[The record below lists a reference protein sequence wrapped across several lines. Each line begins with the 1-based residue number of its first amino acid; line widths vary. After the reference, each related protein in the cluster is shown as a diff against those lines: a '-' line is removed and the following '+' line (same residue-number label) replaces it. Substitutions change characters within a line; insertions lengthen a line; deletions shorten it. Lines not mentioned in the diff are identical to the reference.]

1 MEIAEGQL
9 MEGRDSNVLQ
19 DNVVVK
25 MEPAGPRLIIVAL
38 LILDARLVMEHAP
51 ALVIPAILSLHL
63 EHIQQL
69 TRPLLVS

>member
-9 MEGRDSNVLQ
+9 MVGRDSNVLQ
-19 DNVVVK
+19 DNVAVK

-38 LILDARLVMEHAP
+38 LILDARLVMERAP

-69 TRPLLVS
+69 TRPLLES